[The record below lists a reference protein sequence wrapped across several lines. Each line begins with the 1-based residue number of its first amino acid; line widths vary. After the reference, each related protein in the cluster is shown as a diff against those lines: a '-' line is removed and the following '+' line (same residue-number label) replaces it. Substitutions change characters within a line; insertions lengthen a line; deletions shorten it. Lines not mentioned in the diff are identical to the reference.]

1 MQIQEIMKTILL
13 LSATILLLFL
23 SVKVISQEVANKNT
37 TIRQAEATVMC
48 SPDLYELTS
57 RWVSEYN
64 TLNPEKRIKVVST
77 PFNST
82 NFSASENLSFVSNKS
97 RTAIGNEKNW
107 KMVVGR
113 DVIVPIVNTANPYLK
128 EILQKGVNE
137 HQFAQLFTNADKQN
151 WGALLANNQN
161 SSVHI
166 YILKD
171 EAIMA
176 AVAKF
181 IHADQLPINGIVLGT
196 KEEVVSAI
204 QNDPLAIGFCNIADI
219 IVPGDQ
225 NLTENVRLL
234 PIDKNGNGTIDYME
248 DIYKDANTFLRGVW
262 IGKYPKTLY
271 SNIYAVST
279 VVPVNE
285 MELAFLSWVLA
296 DGQQFMNSAGFCAL
310 AGSESQSQIENL
322 NTSLMVMAPGKE
334 TSQTGTILVIL
345 AVLIIVGLVTGFVI
359 RKYRKPGNIV
369 EELAVQT
376 RGFDENAVV
385 LPQGLYFNNAHTWA
399 FMEKDGNISIGID
412 DFLQHITGPIT
423 KVEMKDPGEKIKKGD
438 LLFSIIQS
446 GKQLNLYSPVTG
458 TIKKQNDALITNSSY
473 INSSPYSEGWVYMIE
488 PSNWFKEIQFMDMS
502 EKYKRWIDNEFLRVK
517 DFFAATLKP
526 ESLEYSHMV
535 FQDGGLLKDGVL
547 TDFGPEVW
555 DDFQTNFLDTYK

>member
-1 MQIQEIMKTILL
+1 MQIQEIMKTTLLFSAAILL
-13 LSATILLLFL
+13 LSL
-23 SVKVISQEVANKNT
+23 SGNVSSQEVASKNT
-37 TIRQAEATVMC
+37 TIQQVEATVMC

-64 TLNPEKRIKVVST
+64 TLNPEKRIKVINT

-82 NFSASENLSFVSNKS
+82 NFSTSENLSFVSNKS
-97 RTAIGNEKNW
+97 RAAIGNEKNW

-113 DVIVPIVNTANPYLK
+113 DVIVPIVNAANPNLK
-128 EILQKGVNE
+128 EILQKGVNAQ
-137 HQFAQLFTNADKQN
+137 QFAQLFTNADKQN
-151 WGALLANNQN
+151 WGALLANGQN
-161 SSVHI
+161 SSIHI
-166 YILKD
+166 YMLKD
-171 EAIMA
+171 ETIKA

-181 IHADQLPINGIVLGT
+181 IQADQLPVNGVVLGT
-196 KEEVVSAI
+196 KEEVVSAV
-204 QNDPLAIGFCNIADI
+204 QHDPLAIGFCNIADI

-225 NLTENVRLL
+225 NLAENVRLL

-279 VVPVNE
+279 VVPANE
-285 MELAFLSWVLA
+285 TELAFLSWVLA
-296 DGQQFMNSAGFCAL
+296 DGQQYMNSAGFCTL
-310 AGSESQSQIENL
+310 AGSESQAQIENL
-322 NTSLMVMAPGKE
+322 NTSLLVLAPAKE
-334 TSQTGTILVIL
+334 TSQTGTILLIL
-345 AVLIIVGLVTGFVI
+345 AVLIIGGIVAGSVI
-359 RKYRKPGNIV
+359 RKYRKPGDIV
-369 EELAVQT
+369 EELAVHTQ
-376 RGFDENAVV
+376 GFDQNAVV

-412 DFLQHITGPIT
+412 DFLQHMTGPIT

-446 GKQLNLYSPVTG
+446 GKQLNLYSPLSG
-458 TIKKQNDALITNSSY
+458 TIKKQNDTLIADSSQ
-473 INSSPYSEGWVYMIE
+473 INSSPYTKGWVYMIE
-488 PSNWFKEIQFMDMS
+488 PANWFGEIQFMVRA
-502 EKYKRWIDNEFLRVK
+502 EKHKKWIANEFSRVK
-517 DFFAATLKP
+517 DFLAATLNP
-526 ESLEYSHMV
+526 RSLEYAHVV

-555 DDFQTNFLDTYK
+555 EDFQTNFLDTYK